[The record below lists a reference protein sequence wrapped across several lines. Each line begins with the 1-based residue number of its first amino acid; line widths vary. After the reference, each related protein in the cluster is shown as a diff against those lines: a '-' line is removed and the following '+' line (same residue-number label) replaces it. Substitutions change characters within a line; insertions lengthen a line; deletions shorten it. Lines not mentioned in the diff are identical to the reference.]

1 MFQMRKY
8 NKLKFCEV
16 LDEYLYGLAFQ
27 EVEIISSLNYYNQT
41 GLGFFFLL

>member
-1 MFQMRKY
+1 MIVFQMRKC

-27 EVEIISSLNYYNQT
+27 KVEII
-41 GLGFFFLL
+41 